1 MKIAIIGAT
10 GCIGSSLLYRFANT
24 EDEIIAF
31 YRREPGFDASNIK
44 WIKYDLAGEEDITP
58 HLSGVDTLYYF
69 VHSLDK
75 YNFQKKES
83 DYSLKINE
91 ACKKAGCSKIIYL
104 GGILHDEEYASAH
117 LYSRKITGENLAAN
131 KMPVVEFRASIVLSK
146 CSDSYKIASKLADK
160 LPVMLVPKWL
170 SSKCSPIYVDD
181 LVEVLHKARKYEPS
195 GHQIFNIGLEATT
208 YKDLLNTLK
217 EVIDGKRLWIMQLP
231 FMSLKLSSIWIWLI
245 TGTDADI
252 ARNLSESLIHD
263 TDADPAVLKELL
275 GREPIQLD
283 EALKRL
289 KDIS

>member
-10 GCIGSSLLYRFANT
+10 GCIGSSLLQRFANT
-24 EDEIIAF
+24 DDQIIAF
-31 YRREPGFDASNIK
+31 YRRAPGLIALNIK
-44 WIKYDLAGEEDITP
+44 WVQYDLAGDVDITP
-58 HLSGVDTLYYF
+58 LLDGVDTLYYF

-75 YNFQKKES
+75 HNFQRKES
-83 DYSLKINE
+83 DYSTKINE
-91 ACKKAGCSKIIYL
+91 ACKKAGCTKIIYL
-104 GGILHDEEYASAH
+104 GGILHDEEHASAH
-117 LYSRKITGENLAAN
+117 LNSRKVTGENLAKN
-131 KMPVVEFRASIVLSK
+131 SMPLVEFRASIVLSK

-181 LVEVLHKARKYEPS
+181 LVEVLYKARKYEPA
-195 GHQIFNIGLEATT
+195 GHQIYNIGLEATT

-217 EVIDGKRLWIMQLP
+217 QVIDGKSLRIFQLP

-263 TDADPAVLKELL
+263 TDADPTLLRELL
-275 GREPIQLD
+275 GREPVPL
-283 EALKRL
+283 EEGLRRL
-289 KDIS
+289 KNI